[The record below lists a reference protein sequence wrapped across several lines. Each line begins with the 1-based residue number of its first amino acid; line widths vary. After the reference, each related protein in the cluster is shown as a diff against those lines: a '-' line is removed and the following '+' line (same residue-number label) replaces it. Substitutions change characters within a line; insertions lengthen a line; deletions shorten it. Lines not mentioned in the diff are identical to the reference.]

1 MWCIINKINN
11 ENDALLFNT
20 QQNDLIPTSY
30 FNLINN
36 RILSKYDRIKYSPQ
50 FYIKSSNSQ
59 AKNIKLKPSLIASKI
74 NTNYSYAQIKG
85 IK

>member
-20 QQNDLIPTSY
+20 QQNDLITTSY

-36 RILSKYDRIKYSPQ
+36 SILSKKNRIKYSPL
-50 FYIKSSNSQ
+50 FHVRSSDYSP
-59 AKNIKLKPSLIASKI
+59 KKIKLKQSIIASKI
-74 NTNYSYAQIKG
+74 NSNYNYAQNMGMK
-85 IK
+85 